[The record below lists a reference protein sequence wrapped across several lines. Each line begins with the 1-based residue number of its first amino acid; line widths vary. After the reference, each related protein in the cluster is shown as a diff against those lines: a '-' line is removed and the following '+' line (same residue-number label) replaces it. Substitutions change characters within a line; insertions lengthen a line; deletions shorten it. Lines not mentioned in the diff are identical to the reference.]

1 MKTSYKLYTSEAEI
15 TYKTIGNKDKVKLQ
29 KSNRS
34 DTIVYSISLPIFH
47 VYSMYNY
54 YQYEQKISHSI
65 NIKNDSTMILND
77 IHIVISIKDRKSYN
91 LEFLGSNKP
100 YNYYRRKNS
109 INIEVKTLIPNEQ
122 LYINL
127 TGYPYYYKYNFK
139 DIAKVQFNAKVMGI
153 DGNLF
158 VVERKETLNL

>member
-54 YQYEQKISHSI
+54 YQYNQKISHSI

-91 LEFLGSNKP
+91 LEFLAD
-100 YNYYRRKNS
+100 
-109 INIEVKTLIPNEQ
+109 
-122 LYINL
+122 NL
-127 TGYPYYYKYNFK
+127 HIFP
-139 DIAKVQFNAKVMGI
+139 V
-153 DGNLF
+153 
-158 VVERKETLNL
+158 